1 MVSKTVTRS
10 IEGQFLSHTP
20 INFASLTDS
29 FVVLFSILLNFDLEC
44 SAQQTQN
51 SFLGPKSYRDFRET
65 GPRSE
70 QRVWKWHCLVW
81 KRVRIWRTRR
91 HIPTKN
97 FQEYPPPETNLYVV
111 LHVNGENK
119 IHWTGGNDF
128 RYYNWRWWNPYVCVY
143 SGYVHTIPDCFSFR
157 HKKQSGKAMAQ
168 NWSKSL
174 NASKIVPE
182 QLLERVLV
190 N

>member
-1 MVSKTVTRS
+1 MKW
-10 IEGQFLSHTP
+10 GK
-20 INFASLTDS
+20 
-29 FVVLFSILLNFDLEC
+29 DLENR
-44 SAQQTQN
+44 AAH
-51 SFLGPKSYRDFRET
+51 P
-65 GPRSE
+65 
-70 QRVWKWHCLVW
+70 H
-81 KRVRIWRTRR
+81 
-91 HIPTKN
+91 
-97 FQEYPPPETNLYVV
+97 QEFSGVPPSPETNLYVV

-128 RYYNWRWWNPYVCVY
+128 RYYNWPCWNPYVCVY

-168 NWSKSL
+168 NWNKSL